1 MTTIQTIEKVDIK
14 DITEVFNSS
23 FSDYFVPM
31 KLSVEQ
37 LKTKF
42 EAENIALNYSVGAFD
57 NGKLVGF
64 ILHCYRLENN
74 IKQLYNGGTGVLKN
88 YRGNGLTRK
97 MYDFIIP
104 KLENDAISNIHL
116 EVLSQNYQA
125 IKSYQNVGFKETR
138 DLLCFK
144 GSPLI
149 TKTNNE
155 VTIEKLSCFDWK
167 TLQTFWSI
175 VPTWQSSIYTISNLG
190 ENVLAYGAYLHS
202 KLIGYIIFNHSVNR
216 ILQLAVMPEFR
227 NIGIGK
233 RLIQALDQSCQN
245 PISIINVDNKDKSTV
260 LFFEKIGLENNV
272 NQIEMIY
279 NIIK

>member
-88 YRGNGLTRK
+88 YRGNGLTKK

-104 KLENDAISNIHL
+104 KLENDTISNIHL

-125 IKSYQNVGFKETR
+125 IKSYQKVGFNETR

-149 TKTNNE
+149 TKANNE
-155 VTIEKLSCFDWK
+155 VTIEKLSRFDWK
-167 TLQTFWSI
+167 TLQSFWSI
-175 VPTWQSSIYTISNLG
+175 LPTWQSSIYTISNLG
-190 ENVLAYGAYLHS
+190 EKVLAYGAYLHS
-202 KLIGYIIFNHSVNR
+202 KLIGYIVFNHSVNR
-216 ILQLAVMPEFR
+216 ILQLAVIPEFR

-233 RLIQALDQSCQN
+233 RLIQALNQSCQN

-260 LFFEKIGLENNV
+260 LFFKKLGLENNV